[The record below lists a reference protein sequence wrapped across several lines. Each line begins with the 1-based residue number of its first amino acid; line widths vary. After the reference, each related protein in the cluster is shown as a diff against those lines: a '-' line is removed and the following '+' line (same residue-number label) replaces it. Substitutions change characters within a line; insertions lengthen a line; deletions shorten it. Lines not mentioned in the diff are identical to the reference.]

1 MEQNYK
7 EYKTWLEGVNSVGAP
22 QVSEEQKQAQLASDK
37 RIKKFVTDAINSDTT
52 LSKMIGLGLLNAG
65 YIDPSLA
72 QIYILGKMVRG

>member
-7 EYKTWLEGVNSVGAP
+7 EYKTWLQGVNAINAP
-22 QVSEEQKQAQLASDK
+22 AQTEEQKQAQLASDK
-37 RIKKFVTDAINSDTT
+37 RIKKFVTNAINSDTT